1 MELTKNTRVRF
12 DELTHRYL
20 LFEEDGGMRLLK
32 GVTTLMRE
40 HGLSPDYSGIDP
52 EVLRRAA
59 ERGTAVHHLLEDY
72 DGGKPVTDTP
82 ELKAYRRLKLNVIA
96 SEYLVSDN
104 EMIASSIDKVIYVDG
119 STVDLGDVKTT
130 SELHTDAVAWQL
142 SIYKHLFEAQNPGI
156 RVRSLYGI
164 HVRDGRA
171 KIVQVAPVPPE
182 RVAEL
187 LRCERDGVRLSP
199 QDTPDVTGILTPD
212 ETDSLISYSLR
223 IDELKNTIKELECVR
238 AAYCEK
244 VAAYMEAN
252 HIPELEANGCV
263 IKLKAAYDTERLD
276 SKRLKENDPDLYAK
290 YAKTSRVKASL
301 IIKNK

>member
-20 LFEEDGGMRLLK
+20 LFEEDGGLRLLK
-32 GVTTLMRE
+32 GVTTLMRD

-72 DGGKPVTDTP
+72 DNGKAVVDTP
-82 ELKAYRRLKLNVIA
+82 ELKAYKRLKLHVIA

-104 EMIASSIDKVIYVDG
+104 EMIASSIDKVIYVDE

-130 SELHTDAVAWQL
+130 SELHTEAVAWQL
-142 SIYKHLFEAQNPGI
+142 SIYKFLFEAQNHGI
-156 RVRSLYGI
+156 RVRNLYGI

-171 KIVQVAPVPPE
+171 RLVEVAPVPPE
-182 RVAEL
+182 RVGEL
-187 LRCERDGVRLSP
+187 MRCEREGTRLAQEDAPEVSGV
-199 QDTPDVTGILTPD
+199 LTPD

-238 AAYCEK
+238 TAYCEK

-252 HIPELEANGCV
+252 RIPEFEANGCT
-263 IKLKAAYDTERLD
+263 IRLKAAYDTERID
-276 SKRLKENDPDLYAK
+276 SKRMREEAPDLYAK

>member
-1 MELTKNTRVRF
+1 MELARNTRVRF

-20 LFEEDGGMRLLK
+20 LFVEDGSMRLLK
-32 GVTTLMRE
+32 GVTTLMRD

-52 EVLRRAA
+52 AVLKRAA

-72 DGGKPVTDTP
+72 DDGKPVADTP
-82 ELKAYRRLKLNVIA
+82 ELRAYRRLKLDVLA
-96 SEYLVSDN
+96 SEYLVSDD
-104 EMIASSIDKVIYVDG
+104 EAVASSIDKVIYVDET
-119 STVDLGDVKTT
+119 TVDLGDVKTT

-142 SIYKHLFEAQNPGI
+142 SIYKALFEAQNPGI
-156 RVRSLYGI
+156 KVRTLYGI

-171 KIVQVAPVPPE
+171 RLVEVAPVPPE

-187 LRCERDGVRLSP
+187 LRCEREGTRLAP
-199 QDTPDVTGILTPD
+199 PDVPGVSGVLTPE
-212 ETDSLISYSLR
+212 ETGSLVSYSLR

-252 HIPELEANGCV
+252 RIPELEANGCT
-263 IKLKAAYDTERLD
+263 IRLKAAYDAERLD
-276 SKRLKENDPDLYAK
+276 SKRMREEDPDLYAK
-290 YAKTSRVKASL
+290 YARTSRVKASL

>member
-40 HGLSPDYSGIDP
+40 HGLSPDYSGIAP

-104 EMIASSIDKVIYVDG
+104 EMIASSIDKVIYVDE

-130 SELHTDAVAWQL
+130 SELHTEAVAWQL
-142 SIYKHLFEAQNPGI
+142 SIYKTLFEAQNPGI

-171 KIVQVAPVPPE
+171 KIVEVAPVPPE

-199 QDTPDVTGILTPD
+199 QDTPD

-252 HIPELEANGCV
+252 HIPELEANGCT
-263 IKLKAAYDTERLD
+263 IKLKAAYDTERVD
-276 SKRLKENDPDLYAK
+276 SKRLKEEDPDLYAK

>member
-20 LFEEDGGMRLLK
+20 LFEEGGGMRLLK

-40 HGLSPDYSGIDP
+40 HGLSPDYSGIAP

-72 DGGKPVTDTP
+72 DSGKAVVDTP
-82 ELKAYRRLKLNVIA
+82 ELKAYKRLKLHVIA

-104 EMIASSIDKVIYVDG
+104 EMIASSIDKVIHVDE

-142 SIYKHLFEAQNPGI
+142 SIYKALFEAQNPGI

-199 QDTPDVTGILTPD
+199 QDTPD
-212 ETDSLISYSLR
+212 ETDSLVSCSLR

-252 HIPELEANGCV
+252 HIPELEANGCT
-263 IKLKAAYDTERLD
+263 IKLKAAYDTERVD
-276 SKRLKENDPDLYAK
+276 SKRLKEEDPDLYAK